1 MQLDDMTIQVRPRSH
16 REAMDLG
23 LRLVQ
28 SYWRAIYRPLL
39 LVVLP
44 IFVIINLLLSE
55 HMWLAG
61 LIIWWLKPL
70 YDRIVLFVLSHAVFG
85 QTPDSRETLRHLPR
99 LLKTGLFINLTLFR
113 FAPGRSFTL
122 PVWQLEGLRGKAR
135 RERLR
140 ILQARASG
148 HAYWLIFM
156 CINIEMILLFSLY
169 GLIYMFLPQD
179 SGFEV
184 LAPFFS
190 DTPPYWAELASNALY
205 LLAVLIVEPFY
216 VAAGFMLYLN
226 RRTELEAWDV
236 ELGFRR
242 MAERLTTLGSTVIL
256 VVALSLGVLG
266 PGYVPP
272 AQAEVTASIPGP
284 ERPLAVDESE
294 RVIKD
299 VLAHE
304 DFATSRNMTLW
315 LPKDFNLDPDDEEF
329 LEDEPLFPGLPVLLA
344 DGLKLLLLI
353 LVVIAIIYLVVNRDR
368 FLAGF
373 QQRSREKEQPV
384 PTTLFGMDIQPE
396 SLPEDIAAE
405 SRRLWQAGQHRL
417 SLGLLYRGSLSRL
430 VNDHRLE
437 LNDSMTEGDV
447 LNCAR
452 NAALPEDLQR
462 FLQQLTFAWQTIAYA
477 HRRPAEGKVANL
489 LTDWPTHFE
498 KATTA

>member
-39 LVVLP
+39 FVMLP
-44 IFVIINLLLSE
+44 LFGITSLLFSE

-61 LIIWWLKPL
+61 LIIWWLKPV
-70 YDRIVLFVLSHAVFG
+70 YDRIVLYVLSHAVFG
-85 QTPDSRETLRHLPR
+85 QTPSSRETLRNLPR
-99 LLKTGLFINLTLFR
+99 LLKTGLFVNLTLFR

-135 RERLR
+135 HERLR

-148 HAYWLIFM
+148 HAYWLIFI
-156 CINIEMILLFSLY
+156 CIHMEIILLFSLY

-190 DTPPYWAELASNALY
+190 DAPPYWAELASNGLY

-242 MAERLTTLGSTVIL
+242 LATRLKALGSTAMLII
-256 VVALSLGVLG
+256 ALSIGFVGLGSA
-266 PGYVPP
+266 PP
-272 AQAEVTASIPGP
+272 VQAETTAAPTKP
-284 ERPLAVDESE
+284 AAPLSVDESG
-294 RVIKD
+294 RVIKE

-304 DFATSRNMTLW
+304 DFATSRSMTLW
-315 LPKDFNLDPDDEEF
+315 VPKGFNFDTDDEEL
-329 LEDEPLFPGLPVLLA
+329 LEDEPLFPGLPILLA

-353 LVVIAIIYLVVNRDR
+353 LFIIAIIYLVINRDR
-368 FLAGF
+368 FLTGF
-373 QQRSREKEQPV
+373 QLRPREKEKPV
-384 PTTLFGMDIQPE
+384 PTTLFGMDIQPA
-396 SLPEDIAAE
+396 SLPKNMTAE
-405 SRRLWQAGQHRL
+405 SRRLWQNGQHRQAL
-417 SLGLLYRGSLSRL
+417 SLLYRGSLSRL

-452 NAALPEDLQR
+452 SASLPDDLLD
-462 FLQQLTFAWQTIAYA
+462 FLQQLTLAWQTVAYA
-477 HRRPAEGKVANL
+477 HRQPAENNVDSL
-489 LTDWPTHFE
+489 LNDWPTLFE
-498 KATTA
+498 KAATE

>member
-28 SYWRAIYRPLL
+28 NYWRAIYRPLL
-39 LVVLP
+39 LVLLP
-44 IFVIINLLLSE
+44 LFVITNLLLSE
-55 HMWLAG
+55 YMWLAG
-61 LIIWWLKPL
+61 FIIWWLKPL
-70 YDRIVLFVLSHAVFG
+70 YDRIVLYVLSHAVFG
-85 QTPDSRETLRHLPR
+85 QAPSSRDTLRQLFR
-99 LLKTGLFINLTLFR
+99 LLKTGLFVNLTLFR

-148 HAYWLIFM
+148 HAYWLMFI
-156 CINIEMILLFSLY
+156 CIHMEIILLFSLY

-190 DTPPYWAELASNALY
+190 DAPPYWAELASNGLY

-242 MAERLTTLGSTVIL
+242 LAARLKTLGSTAIL
-256 VVALSLGVLG
+256 VIGISIALVGLGS
-266 PGYVPP
+266 VPP
-272 AQAEVTASIPGP
+272 AQAEVAATPSGLDA
-284 ERPLAVDESE
+284 PLSVNESD
-294 RVIKD
+294 RVIKE

-304 DFATSRNMTLW
+304 DFATSRSMTLW
-315 LPKDFNLDPDDEEF
+315 LPKDFNLEPDDEEF
-329 LEDEPLFPGLPVLLA
+329 LEDEPLFPGLPILVA
-344 DGLKLLLLI
+344 DGLKLLLLV
-353 LVVIAIIYLVVNRDR
+353 LVLIAIIYLVINRDR
-368 FLAGF
+368 LLAGL
-373 QQRSREKEQPV
+373 QLRSREKENPV
-384 PTTLFGMDIQPE
+384 PTTLFGMDIQPA
-396 SLPEDIAAE
+396 SLPDDIAAE
-405 SRRLWQAGQHRL
+405 SRRLWQSGQHRQAL
-417 SLGLLYRGSLSRL
+417 SLLYRGSLSRL

-447 LNCAR
+447 LSCAR
-452 NAALPEDLQR
+452 SATLPNDLQS
-462 FLQQLTFAWQTIAYA
+462 FLQQLTLAWQIVAYA
-477 HRRPAEGKVANL
+477 HRQPAESNVTNL
-489 LTDWPTHFE
+489 LNDWPTHFE
-498 KATTA
+498 KAAIE